1 MNDFKTYTEEIKKVS
16 KKQKA
21 LQKEKRRA
29 AREIEDFDRE
39 DLKRRRKNKH
49 SKKREVTIKFV

>member
-1 MNDFKTYTEEIKKVS
+1 MNDFKIYTEEIKKVS

-29 AREIEDFDRE
+29 AREVEEFDRQ
-39 DLKRRRKNKH
+39 DLKKRRKNKY
-49 SKKREVTIKFV
+49 SKKREITIKFI